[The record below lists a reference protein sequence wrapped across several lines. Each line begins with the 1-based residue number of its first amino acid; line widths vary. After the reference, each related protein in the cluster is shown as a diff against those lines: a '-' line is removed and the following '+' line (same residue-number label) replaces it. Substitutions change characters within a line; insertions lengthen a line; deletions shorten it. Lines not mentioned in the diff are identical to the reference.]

1 MRNDYAQT
9 IPADWQD
16 YSRLFAALGDPERQ
30 RILLTF
36 EPGESLNVTE
46 LTRASSL
53 SRPTVSHHLKILCEA
68 GVLERTR
75 HGREIHVRLKADTL
89 IQRLQTV
96 IDYLDAH
103 R

>member
-1 MRNDYAQT
+1 
-9 IPADWQD
+9 
-16 YSRLFAALGDPERQ
+16 
-30 RILLTF
+30 
-36 EPGESLNVTE
+36 VTE

-53 SRPTVSHHLKILCEA
+53 SRPTVSHHLKLLCEA

-75 HGREIHVRLKADTL
+75 HGREIHFRLQADTL

>member
-53 SRPTVSHHLKILCEA
+53 SRPTVSHHLKLLCEA

-75 HGREIHVRLKADTL
+75 QGREIHFRLQADTL

>member
-1 MRNDYAQT
+1 MRKDYAQT
-9 IPADWQD
+9 IPSEWLE
-16 YSRLFAALGDPERQ
+16 YSGLFAALGDPERQ
-30 RILLTF
+30 RILLSF

-53 SRPTVSHHLKILCEA
+53 SRPTVSHHLKLLCEA

-75 HGREIHVRLKADTL
+75 QGREMHFRLRADAL
-89 IQRLQTV
+89 IERLRTV
-96 IDYLDAH
+96 IDYLEAH

>member
-9 IPADWQD
+9 IPPEWLE

-53 SRPTVSHHLKILCEA
+53 SRPTVSHHLKLLCEA
-68 GVLERTR
+68 GVLERSR
-75 HGREIHVRLKADTL
+75 QGREVHFRLNADTL
-89 IQRLQTV
+89 ITRLQVV

>member
-1 MRNDYAQT
+1 MKNDYAQT
-9 IPADWQD
+9 IPAEWQQ
-16 YSRLFAALGDPERQ
+16 YSRLFSALGDPERQ
-30 RILLTF
+30 RIVLAF

-46 LTRASSL
+46 LTRASAL
-53 SRPTVSHHLKILCEA
+53 SRPTVSHHLRLLCEA

-75 HGREIHVRLKADTL
+75 HGREIHFRLMADSL